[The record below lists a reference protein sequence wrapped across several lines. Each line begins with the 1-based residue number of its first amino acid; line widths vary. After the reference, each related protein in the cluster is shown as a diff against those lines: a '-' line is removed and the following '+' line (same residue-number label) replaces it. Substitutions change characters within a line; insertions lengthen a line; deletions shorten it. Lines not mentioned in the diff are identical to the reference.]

1 MTQRESP
8 PRLQGIDDDEDEE
21 KTSVG
26 ASPDAEALR
35 AASGPHASPLGP
47 PPRVNYAKFNTPTAF
62 TPQHGHQPGALNA
75 QAGPGAHDPRS
86 STAMTAARPSPGGV
100 PDSRP
105 PGPVGPPKSQS
116 MARPPSGANT
126 PAARMG
132 LGQTSQMPPDRGSSG
147 PQPLTPPPPQAM
159 QAMQPGLGGSGPPGL
174 GSGLSSG
181 DPRMGLGGMSSQAGQ
196 PSGQAQGQ
204 PQSGLMPFASSQQL
218 GGPQQAPHRNDLSY
232 AGASGSVAL
241 GDPRMGNSTHGG
253 LGQNQP
259 LPGTGAMVPA
269 GQAMPAQGALGGP
282 GAAGGPGGPGQA
294 LGLRGDQQPREYRA
308 SSFHITRSRAYSFVL
323 DARGQPIELGSG
335 RFAKAYLGE
344 ERWLE
349 SKTDYRKPIVIKILQ
364 KGVSEEDH
372 MRFQMEKEL
381 LERVQGHPNIVE
393 LMCSGENEDVNFL
406 PASIR
411 DKVDTEFM
419 ILEKLEMSLE
429 ERLKGS
435 RVRGHKEELL
445 ACDMRER
452 LFRVLDYMIP
462 VSSAVEYSHLVRNI
476 CHRDIKPANILIGL
490 PDPNLRGATLQVRLA
505 DFNVAKL
512 SDDEVHFG
520 MTQMKAAVPG
530 TLFFQSPEQETN
542 IIEILVNVQQ
552 GLPEVEYFEDFYI
565 QIAKNDS
572 FSLFNRDQ
580 QYPVLY
586 ADRARKRLVLGRPYR
601 ETSETNVRARI
612 QKSVGR
618 PADVYSLGATFY
630 YLISGA
636 YANPKTLYDAF
647 HKFIEYERAD
657 DNNTIEAYLRHE
669 YSVINSLRAPK
680 SADGVEVAPADRFFS
695 YKQFLDGNGEL
706 IDPNVMLIIAKCMI
720 RNKPDSY
727 CQAHDL
733 DTRGISDVVADLIN
747 LYSLYGFQPGA
758 RPTHLVHR
766 TNAKKGGVK
775 GVGSRLKQMWMSFLS
790 IFKGKKR

>member
-8 PRLQGIDDDEDEE
+8 PRLQGIDEDEDEE

-26 ASPDAEALR
+26 AAPDPEAVR
-35 AASGPHASPLGP
+35 QAHSPLSPVAPLAP
-47 PPRVNYAKFNTPTAF
+47 PPRVNYGKFNTPTAF
-62 TPQHGHQPGALNA
+62 TPHQGHAAPQPA
-75 QAGPGAHDPRS
+75 AGQPQDPRS
-86 STAMTAARPSPGGV
+86 SSSPAPERTAARNAPAGP
-100 PDSRP
+100 PDS
-105 PGPVGPPKSQS
+105 GPPKSQS
-116 MARPPSGANT
+116 MPRPPSGANNA
-126 PAARMG
+126 AARM
-132 LGQTSQMPPDRGSSG
+132 GQTSQMPPNDRGSSG
-147 PQPLTPPPPQAM
+147 PQPLTPPPQSQQSPSMQQPQT
-159 QAMQPGLGGSGPPGL
+159 QQGLGHGHSGLGLGGP
-174 GSGLSSG
+174 
-181 DPRMGLGGMSSQAGQ
+181 A
-196 PSGQAQGQ
+196 
-204 PQSGLMPFASSQQL
+204 QSGLMPFASQQPQPGL
-218 GGPQQAPHRNDLSY
+218 GGPLQSPHRNDLSF
-232 AGASGSVAL
+232 AGAQS
-241 GDPRMGNSTHGG
+241 DPRLGGNTLGG
-253 LGQNQP
+253 LGHNNVGQSQP
-259 LPGTGAMVPA
+259 LPGAGAMVPM
-269 GQAMPAQGALGGP
+269 GGAP
-282 GAAGGPGGPGQA
+282 QS
-294 LGLRGDQQPREYRA
+294 LGLRADQQPRENRA

-393 LMCSGENEDVNFL
+393 LMCSGENEDPNFL
-406 PASIR
+406 PPSIR

-462 VSSAVEYSHLVRNI
+462 VASAVEYSHLVRNI

-490 PDPNLRGATLQVRLA
+490 PDPNLRGSTLQVRLA

-512 SDDEVHFG
+512 SDEEVHFG

-542 IIEILVNVQQ
+542 IIELLVNVQQ

-572 FSLFNRDQ
+572 FSLFNRNE

-601 ETSETNVRARI
+601 EPSETNVRARI

-618 PADVYSLGATFY
+618 PADIYSLGATFY
-630 YLISGA
+630 YLVSGA

-647 HKFIEYERAD
+647 HKFNEYERAD
-657 DNNTIEAYLRHE
+657 ENNTIEAYLRHE

-680 SADGVEVAPADRFFS
+680 SQDGSPEVAPA
-695 YKQFLDGNGEL
+695 
-706 IDPNVMLIIAKCMI
+706 
-720 RNKPDSY
+720 
-727 CQAHDL
+727 
-733 DTRGISDVVADLIN
+733 
-747 LYSLYGFQPGA
+747 
-758 RPTHLVHR
+758 
-766 TNAKKGGVK
+766 
-775 GVGSRLKQMWMSFLS
+775 
-790 IFKGKKR
+790 

>member
-1 MTQRESP
+1 MTQREAP
-8 PRLQGIDDDEDEE
+8 PRLQGIDDEEDEE

-26 ASPDAEALR
+26 AAPDPDPAR
-35 AASGPHASPLGP
+35 PSPLGP
-47 PPRVNYAKFNTPTAF
+47 PARVNYGKFNTPTAF
-62 TPQHGHQPGALNA
+62 TPHQGQAPGALHNVPPPPPPLPQPA
-75 QAGPGAHDPRS
+75 PTASIDHRS
-86 STAMTAARPSPGGV
+86 SAAMTAARAHGSGTSGAN
-100 PDSRP
+100 PDS
-105 PGPVGPPKSQS
+105 GPPKSQS
-116 MARPPSGANT
+116 MPRPPTANPRQPT
-126 PAARMG
+126 GDPR
-132 LGQTSQMPPDRGSSG
+132 LGSNVSSNPPGHMMPPERGSSG
-147 PQPLTPPPPQAM
+147 PQPLTPMHPSVA
-159 QAMQPGLGGSGPPGL
+159 
-174 GSGLSSG
+174 
-181 DPRMGLGGMSSQAGQ
+181 
-196 PSGQAQGQ
+196 PSGGGNSGGLPA
-204 PQSGLMPFASSQQL
+204 SGLMPFASAPPPPVGMQNSQ
-218 GGPQQAPHRNDLSY
+218 AAHRNDHSFV
-232 AGASGSVAL
+232 GAPPA
-241 GDPRMGNSTHGG
+241 PTG
-253 LGQNQP
+253 LGGIG
-259 LPGTGAMVPA
+259 PGPMTPGSPSAMVPV
-269 GQAMPAQGALGGP
+269 GAQS
-282 GAAGGPGGPGQA
+282 QS
-294 LGLRGDQQPREYRA
+294 LGLRADQMPRENRA
-308 SSFHITRSRAYSFVL
+308 AAFHITRSRAYSFVL

-349 SKTDYRKPIVIKILQ
+349 SKTDFRKPIVIKILQ

-393 LMCSGENEDVNFL
+393 LMCSGENEDANFL
-406 PASIR
+406 PPSIR

-419 ILEKLEMSLE
+419 VLEKLEMSLE

-452 LFRVLDYMIP
+452 LFRILDYMIP
-462 VSSAVEYSHLVRNI
+462 VASAVEYSHLIRNI

-490 PDPNLRGATLQVRLA
+490 PDPNLRGSTLQVRLA

-512 SDDEVHFG
+512 SDEEVHFG

-542 IIEILVNVQQ
+542 IIELLVNVQQ
-552 GLPEVEYFEDFYI
+552 GVPEVEYFEDFYI

-601 ETSETNVRARI
+601 EPSETNVRARI

-618 PADVYSLGATFY
+618 PADIYSLGATFY

-657 DNNTIEAYLRHE
+657 ENNTIEAYLRHE

-680 SADGVEVAPADRFFS
+680 SQDGSPEVAPADRFFS

-766 TNAKKGGVK
+766 TNAKRGALKGR
-775 GVGSRLKQMWMSFLS
+775 VGSRLRMMWLGFLS
-790 IFKGKKR
+790 IFKKKR

>member
-8 PRLQGIDDDEDEE
+8 NDRGGLPPGIDDEE
-21 KTSVG
+21 EERTTVG
-26 ASPDAEALR
+26 TSPD
-35 AASGPHASPLGP
+35 PLPPTPQPFGP
-47 PPRVNYAKFNTPTAF
+47 PPKVNYGKHNTPTAF
-62 TPQHGHQPGALNA
+62 TPQAAQQQAQSAAPRGGNA
-75 QAGPGAHDPRS
+75 PPESDRRPSPKSLGRPQQTS
-86 STAMTAARPSPGGV
+86 SSPSNPAARP
-100 PDSRP
+100 
-105 PGPVGPPKSQS
+105 Q
-116 MARPPSGANT
+116 
-126 PAARMG
+126 
-132 LGQTSQMPPDRGSSG
+132 DRGSSG
-147 PQPLTPPPPQAM
+147 PQPLHSGGAQTPQMTPMNANAM
-159 QAMQPGLGGSGPPGL
+159 GGPPG
-174 GSGLSSG
+174 
-181 DPRMGLGGMSSQAGQ
+181 
-196 PSGQAQGQ
+196 
-204 PQSGLMPFASSQQL
+204 QSGMMPFAQQHHHQQQPPQRNEL
-218 GGPQQAPHRNDLSY
+218 SFAGPSP
-232 AGASGSVAL
+232 
-241 GDPRMGNSTHGG
+241 
-253 LGQNQP
+253 LGQNQ
-259 LPGTGAMVPA
+259 GHTMTGGSLGA
-269 GQAMPAQGALGGP
+269 GMAPSGHQSLALR
-282 GAAGGPGGPGQA
+282 A
-294 LGLRGDQQPREYRA
+294 DQQPIANRA
-308 SSFHITRSRAYSFVL
+308 AQFHITRSRAYSFVL

-335 RFAKAYLGE
+335 RFAKVFLGE
-344 ERWLE
+344 ERWME
-349 SKTDYRKPIVIKILQ
+349 SKTDFRRPIVIKILQ

-393 LMCSGENEDVNFL
+393 LFASGEADDDSFL
-406 PASIR
+406 PPSIR
-411 DKVDTEFM
+411 DKCETEFM
-419 ILEKLEMSLE
+419 ILERLDMSLE

-435 RVRGHKEELL
+435 RNRGAKEDLL

-462 VSSAVEYSHLVRNI
+462 IASGVEYAHLVRNI
-476 CHRDIKPANILIGL
+476 CHRDIKPANVLIGL
-490 PDPNLRGATLQVRLA
+490 PDPNLRGSVLQVRLA

-512 SDDEVHFG
+512 SDEEVSFG
-520 MTQMKAAVPG
+520 MTRMKAAVPG

-542 IIEILVNVQQ
+542 ILELLVNVQQ

-565 QIAKNDS
+565 QISKNDS
-572 FSLFNRDQ
+572 FSLFNRNE

-601 ETSETNVRARI
+601 EPSETNVRARI

-618 PADVYSLGATFY
+618 PADIYSLGATFY

-657 DNNTIEAYLRHE
+657 ENNTIESYLRHE

-680 SADGVEVAPADRFFS
+680 ASDGSPEVAPADRFFS
-695 YKQFLDGNGEL
+695 YKHYLDGNGEL

-733 DTRGISDVVADLIN
+733 ETRGISDLVSDLIN

-766 TNAKKGGVK
+766 TNAKKGMLK
-775 GVGSRLKQMWMSFLS
+775 GRVGSRLRMMWLGFLG
-790 IFKGKKR
+790 IFKKKPK

>member
-1 MTQRESP
+1 MP
-8 PRLQGIDDDEDEE
+8 PGIDEDEDEE
-21 KTSVG
+21 KTTVG
-26 ASPDAEALR
+26 SAPDAM
-35 AASGPHASPLGP
+35 PMVPSPLGTGANVYGN
-47 PPRVNYAKFNTPTAF
+47 RNTPTAF
-62 TPQHGHQPGALNA
+62 NPQPQ
-75 QAGPGAHDPRS
+75 S
-86 STAMTAARPSPGGV
+86 SPES
-100 PDSRP
+100 SRN
-105 PGPVGPPKSQS
+105 GPKSQS
-116 MARPPSGANT
+116 MPRPPAAAPTPRYGASSGP
-126 PAARMG
+126 PAHG
-132 LGQTSQMPPDRGSSG
+132 DRSSSG
-147 PQPLTPPPPQAM
+147 PQPLVHGQAM
-159 QAMQPGLGGSGPPGL
+159 SPMSGPP
-174 GSGLSSG
+174 
-181 DPRMGLGGMSSQAGQ
+181 MGPAG
-196 PSGQAQGQ
+196 
-204 PQSGLMPFASSQQL
+204 QSGLMPFAPSAPPGNRNEPSFAGPSPL
-218 GGPQQAPHRNDLSY
+218 GG
-232 AGASGSVAL
+232 AGTMTGQTL
-241 GDPRMGNSTHGG
+241 GG
-253 LGQNQP
+253 LAPSGHQP
-259 LPGTGAMVPA
+259 LALRADGQPTGSRT
-269 GQAMPAQGALGGP
+269 AQ
-282 GAAGGPGGPGQA
+282 
-294 LGLRGDQQPREYRA
+294 
-308 SSFHITRSRAYSFVL
+308 FHVTRSRAYSFVL

-335 RFAKAYLGE
+335 RFAKVFLGE

-349 SKTDYRKPIVIKILQ
+349 SKTDFRRPIVIKILQ

-393 LMCSGENEDVNFL
+393 LFASGESEDPSFL

-411 DKVDTEFM
+411 DKCETEFM
-419 ILEKLEMSLE
+419 ILEKLDMSLE

-435 RVRGHKEELL
+435 RNRGAKEDLL
-445 ACDMRER
+445 ACDLKER

-462 VSSAVEYSHLVRNI
+462 IASGVEYAHLVRNI
-476 CHRDIKPANILIGL
+476 CHRDIKPANVLVGL

-512 SDDEVHFG
+512 SDEEVSFG
-520 MTQMKAAVPG
+520 MTRMKAAVPG

-542 IIEILVNVQQ
+542 ILELLVNVQQ

-565 QIAKNDS
+565 QISKNDS
-572 FSLFNRDQ
+572 FSLFNRNE

-618 PADVYSLGATFY
+618 PADIYSLGATFY

-657 DNNTIEAYLRHE
+657 ENNTIEAYLRHE

-680 SADGVEVAPADRFFS
+680 AQDGSPEVAPADRFFS
-695 YKQFLDGNGEL
+695 YKHYLDGNGEL

-733 DTRGISDVVADLIN
+733 ETRGISDLVSDLIN

-766 TNAKKGGVK
+766 TNNAKKGMLK
-775 GVGSRLKQMWMSFLS
+775 GRVGSRLRLMWLGFLS
-790 IFKGKKR
+790 LFRKKPK

>member
-1 MTQRESP
+1 VSQREAP
-8 PRLQGIDDDEDEE
+8 PRLQGIDDDDDEMP
-21 KTSVG
+21 TSVG
-26 ASPDAEALR
+26 AAPEGDPAL
-35 AASGPHASPLGP
+35 PSPLGFGPSPAAPGP
-47 PPRVNYAKFNTPTAF
+47 PARVSFGKFNTPTAF
-62 TPQHGHQPGALNA
+62 TPQPHQHPAPNQTPQTP
-75 QAGPGAHDPRS
+75 QASHDSRS
-86 STAMTAARPSPGGV
+86 SAAMTAARPHGQTSGP
-100 PDSRP
+100 PDS
-105 PGPVGPPKSQS
+105 GPPRSQS
-116 MARPPSGANT
+116 MARPPTGGASVRVGPST
-126 PAARMG
+126 HPSPMPGHLAAMHDFVP
-132 LGQTSQMPPDRGSSG
+132 QERGSSG
-147 PQPLTPPPPQAM
+147 AQALTPPPQNVGLQQTQLGMGA
-159 QAMQPGLGGSGPPGL
+159 PG
-174 GSGLSSG
+174 
-181 DPRMGLGGMSSQAGQ
+181 
-196 PSGQAQGQ
+196 
-204 PQSGLMPFASSQQL
+204 QSGLMPFASAQPQPQSQPHQHAHQ
-218 GGPQQAPHRNDLSY
+218 PQQQHAQQPPQASQPLQHRNDLSF
-232 AGASGSVAL
+232 AGPSSLSAAA
-241 GDPRMGNSTHGG
+241 
-253 LGQNQP
+253 
-259 LPGTGAMVPA
+259 GAMVP
-269 GQAMPAQGALGGP
+269 L
-282 GAAGGPGGPGQA
+282 GPGGAGPSVPPQS
-294 LGLRGDQQPREYRA
+294 LGLRADQQPRENRA
-308 SSFHITRSRAYSFVL
+308 STFHITRTRAYAFVL
-323 DARGQPIELGSG
+323 DARGMPIELGSG

-364 KGVSEEDH
+364 KGVNEEDH

-393 LMCSGENEDVNFL
+393 LMCSGENEDINFL

-445 ACDMRER
+445 QCDMRER

-490 PDPNLRGATLQVRLA
+490 PDPNLRGATLKVRLA

-512 SDDEVHFG
+512 ADDEVHFG

-542 IIEILVNVQQ
+542 IIELLVNTQQ

-572 FSLFNRDQ
+572 FSLFNRNE

-586 ADRARKRLVLGRPYR
+586 ADRARKRLVLGRPFR
-601 ETSETNVRARI
+601 EPGETNVRARI

-618 PADVYSLGATFY
+618 PADIYSLGATFY

-636 YANPKTLYDAF
+636 YSNPKTLYDAF

-657 DNNTIEAYLRHE
+657 ENNTIEAYLRHE

-680 SADGVEVAPADRFFS
+680 SQDGAEVAPADRFFS

-706 IDPNVMLIIAKCMI
+706 IDPNIMLIIAKCMI

-733 DTRGISDVVADLIN
+733 DTKGISDVVADLIN

-766 TNAKKGGVK
+766 TTSKTTGKGG
-775 GVGSRLKQMWMSFLS
+775 GSLRQMWQGFLAL
-790 IFKGKKR
+790 FGGKKKR

>member
-1 MTQRESP
+1 
-8 PRLQGIDDDEDEE
+8 
-21 KTSVG
+21 
-26 ASPDAEALR
+26 
-35 AASGPHASPLGP
+35 
-47 PPRVNYAKFNTPTAF
+47 
-62 TPQHGHQPGALNA
+62 
-75 QAGPGAHDPRS
+75 
-86 STAMTAARPSPGGV
+86 
-100 PDSRP
+100 
-105 PGPVGPPKSQS
+105 
-116 MARPPSGANT
+116 MA
-126 PAARMG
+126 
-132 LGQTSQMPPDRGSSG
+132 
-147 PQPLTPPPPQAM
+147 
-159 QAMQPGLGGSGPPGL
+159 LGGP
-174 GSGLSSG
+174 
-181 DPRMGLGGMSSQAGQ
+181 A
-196 PSGQAQGQ
+196 
-204 PQSGLMPFASSQQL
+204 QSGLMPFASPQAL
-218 GGPQQAPHRNDLSY
+218 GGQQQPNAHRNDLSF
-232 AGASGSVAL
+232 AGASS
-241 GDPRMGNSTHGG
+241 DPRLGGNTPSG
-253 LGQNQP
+253 LGQNQS
-259 LPGTGAMVPA
+259 LPGTGAMVP
-269 GQAMPAQGALGGP
+269 MGAPPGSGAP
-282 GAAGGPGGPGQA
+282 GAGGLGEARPPQS
-294 LGLRGDQQPREYRA
+294 LGLRADQQPRENRA

-393 LMCSGENEDVNFL
+393 LMCSGENEDLNFL

-445 ACDMRER
+445 LCDMRER

-512 SDDEVHFG
+512 SDEEVHFG

-542 IIEILVNVQQ
+542 IIELLVDVQQ
-552 GLPEVEYFEDFYI
+552 GVPEVEYFEDFYI

-657 DNNTIEAYLRHE
+657 ENNTIEAYLRHE

-680 SADGVEVAPADRFFS
+680 SQDGSPEVAPADRFFS

-733 DTRGISDVVADLIN
+733 ETRGISDVVADLIN

-766 TNAKKGGVK
+766 TNAKKGGAK
-775 GVGSRLKQMWMSFLS
+775 GVGSRLKQMWASFLS
-790 IFKGKKR
+790 VFKGKKR

>member
-1 MTQRESP
+1 
-8 PRLQGIDDDEDEE
+8 
-21 KTSVG
+21 
-26 ASPDAEALR
+26 
-35 AASGPHASPLGP
+35 
-47 PPRVNYAKFNTPTAF
+47 
-62 TPQHGHQPGALNA
+62 
-75 QAGPGAHDPRS
+75 
-86 STAMTAARPSPGGV
+86 
-100 PDSRP
+100 
-105 PGPVGPPKSQS
+105 
-116 MARPPSGANT
+116 
-126 PAARMG
+126 
-132 LGQTSQMPPDRGSSG
+132 MPPDRGSSG
-147 PQPLTPPPPQAM
+147 PQPFTVNPHNVPMAPQPMSNPSGGLPSGGPPPYTSS
-159 QAMQPGLGGSGPPGL
+159 QPPPHRADHSFTGPPGPPLGLGGPPVQ
-174 GSGLSSG
+174 
-181 DPRMGLGGMSSQAGQ
+181 GLGG
-196 PSGQAQGQ
+196 PVQG
-204 PQSGLMPFASSQQL
+204 PM
-218 GGPQQAPHRNDLSY
+218 
-232 AGASGSVAL
+232 
-241 GDPRMGNSTHGG
+241 HG
-253 LGQNQP
+253 
-259 LPGTGAMVPA
+259 TAAMVHV
-269 GQAMPAQGALGGP
+269 GGS
-282 GAAGGPGGPGQA
+282 QS
-294 LGLRGDQQPREYRA
+294 LGLRADQAPRENRA
-308 SSFHITRSRAYSFVL
+308 AAFHITRSRAYSFVL
-323 DARGQPIELGSG
+323 DARGQPVELGSG

-349 SKTDYRKPIVIKILQ
+349 SKTDYRRPIVIKILQ
-364 KGVSEEDH
+364 KGVSEDDH

-393 LMCSGENEDVNFL
+393 LMCSGENEDPNFL
-406 PASIR
+406 PPSIR

-419 ILEKLEMSLE
+419 VLERLEMSLE

-462 VSSAVEYSHLVRNI
+462 VTSAVEYSHLIRNI

-490 PDPNLRGATLQVRLA
+490 PDPNLRGSVLQVRLA

-512 SDDEVHFG
+512 SDEEVHFG

-542 IIEILVNVQQ
+542 IIELLVDVQQ
-552 GLPEVEYFEDFYI
+552 GVPEVEYFEDFYI

-572 FSLFNRDQ
+572 FSLFNRNE

-601 ETSETNVRARI
+601 EPSETNVRARI

-618 PADVYSLGATFY
+618 PADIYSLGATFY

-657 DNNTIEAYLRHE
+657 ENNTIDAYLRHE

-680 SADGVEVAPADRFFS
+680 SQDGSPEVAPADRFFS
-695 YKQFLDGNGEL
+695 YKHFLDGNGEL

-733 DTRGISDVVADLIN
+733 ETRGISDVVADLIN

-766 TNAKKGGVK
+766 TNAKRSALKGRF
-775 GVGSRLKQMWMSFLS
+775 GSSLRVMWLGFLAM
-790 IFKGKKR
+790 FKKKR